1 MKRNLLTTALALFLI
16 CSGAVQA
23 QSLESSFEFLRLPVS
38 AHNSSLGGRTVSVFD
53 PGTTLFITN
62 PALLSANDTRLLG
75 LNGFEQG
82 SVPYKLVANIGNA
95 AAWVL
100 AVLFAYITNKKY
112 VFQSNAD
119 ARTGAWREFWL
130 FVSARAAS
138 LVIFDLALFNLFLLL
153 GMNADWHKLLMN
165 ALVILFNYFAS
176 KLVIFR
182 KTGGGEERQAQK

>member
-1 MKRNLLTTALALFLI
+1 MPSFLRKIKEKILSILRDRDSMRELILYVVFGALTTAVNWIVYFL
-16 CSGAVQA
+16 V
-23 QSLESSFEFLRLPVS
+23 
-38 AHNSSLGGRTVSVFD
+38 
-53 PGTTLFITN
+53 
-62 PALLSANDTRLLG
+62 TRLLG

-82 SVPYKLVANIGNA
+82 SVPYQLVANIGNA

-100 AVLFAYITNKKY
+100 AVLFAYFTNKKY

-153 GMNADWHKLLMN
+153 GMNADWDKLLMN